1 MPAARR
7 RKTFGIDHLA
17 SARGVRLPR
26 KRSSSASSG
35 RHRLAERINSA
46 AAPETWKNSGIS
58 TDPGRWRGH
67 PQLLKKRSPQKPPS
81 GGVLVPDTAVPASFE
96 DGTRL
101 SDAAQTKAPRPEP
114 AKVRAA
120 RTAPCSRHTPRF
132 GRLQSQGGR

>member
-46 AAPETWKNSGIS
+46 PAPETWKNSGIS

-67 PQLLKKRSPQKPPS
+67 PQLLKKRSPQKP
-81 GGVLVPDTAVPASFE
+81 VIAENLIRAENTAV
-96 DGTRL
+96 
-101 SDAAQTKAPRPEP
+101 
-114 AKVRAA
+114 
-120 RTAPCSRHTPRF
+120 TPIDEI
-132 GRLQSQGGR
+132 